1 MSGTDEVEQTAVND
15 SGTGAGSDTPLTHG
29 RSGFDLEDTRR
40 ELTALR
46 VKHGA
51 DTPIGHR
58 CSNINELLK
67 RNPPPAELI
76 QRQMA
81 ELQALLA
88 AR

>member
-46 VKHGA
+46 VKHGGRHA
-51 DTPIGHR
+51 HR
-58 CSNINELLK
+58 SQVQQHQRTAEAE
-67 RNPPPAELI
+67 PATG
-76 QRQMA
+76 
-81 ELQALLA
+81 
-88 AR
+88 